1 MTPSLPLVIVGAGP
15 CGVSAAVEAARL
27 GYPPVLLDRTGVA
40 GGLIRHAFEV
50 RNFPGGPMSGPGA
63 AGLFAAQLVEWG
75 IAVLGCEIRSVETC
89 PGSVLLTDS
98 AGGVIEAAAA
108 IVATGTEPV
117 LPLIEGLPHSPGG
130 RLHTDAAS
138 VLAVTGNRKVA
149 VIGGADAAFDQA
161 RLLARSG
168 VAAVV
173 ICRSEKPKAPPWL
186 VAAALGEGVGLVT
199 GAVVAGARPAGDGLL
214 IEIARSRA
222 SEEAGCE
229 APAAGSVRFDALLA
243 ATGRRPALPVLH
255 LPCGADRLIVAG
267 DALGRAG
274 RYLCAAMSDGCL
286 AARRLLGPDASVG
299 GES

>member
-1 MTPSLPLVIVGAGP
+1 MTPALPLVIVGAGP

-27 GYPPVLLDRTGVA
+27 GFPPVVLDRTGEA

-50 RNFPGGPMSGPGA
+50 RNFPGGPVSGREI
-63 AGLFAAQLVEWG
+63 AGLFASQLIQWG
-75 IAVLGCEIRSVETC
+75 IAVLGCEIVSVDHGI
-89 PGSVLLTDS
+89 GSVLLTDS

-117 LPLIEGLPHSPGG
+117 PPSIEGLPQVPGG
-130 RLHTDAAS
+130 SLHTDASS
-138 VLAVTGNRKVA
+138 VLAVIGNRKVA
-149 VIGGADAAFDQA
+149 VIGGSDAAFDQA
-161 RLLARSG
+161 RLLVHTG

-173 ICRSEKPKAPPWL
+173 ICRSERPKAPPWL

-199 GAVVAGARPAGDGLL
+199 GAVVAEARPLRGGVLVE
-214 IEIARSRA
+214 IERSRT
-222 SEEAGCE
+222 SEEAGFE
-229 APAAGSVRFDALLA
+229 ASVDGSAWFDALLA
-243 ATGRRPALPVLH
+243 ATGRRPVLPVLT
-255 LPCGADRLIVAG
+255 PPGGTDRVVVAG
-267 DALGRAG
+267 DALGRTG